1 MDYSGVCLCSPS
13 NFETMEEQDLSYE
26 EDADNLSFPG
36 ECKDLPI
43 FINTKE
49 KWMETVLQSNC
60 IHRWLYLMDRIFR
73 SNIDLKDY
81 VTITGNALSVM
92 VY

>member
-26 EDADNLSFPG
+26 EDADYLSFPG

-49 KWMETVLQSNC
+49 KWMETVL
-60 IHRWLYLMDRIFR
+60 
-73 SNIDLKDY
+73 
-81 VTITGNALSVM
+81 
-92 VY
+92 